1 MLKVQKRQHL
11 GTYLLGSCRWSPY
24 PRFTKSKFVFFTIF
38 YKIPL
43 EICMHLKFENYWF
56 IGQMCEDVTILQIVL
71 KLKKSR
77 NTVTGITKSKLPR
90 AKQQC
95 SILVYSILKT
105 LRELYILGHWSFKND
120 PIYSQGEKIV
130 KSIMLLLPFL
140 DVHVAPSYQNNEK
153 NVHGSDLGIQRPQA
167 SPNPACNCPCAP
179 QEIPGLALC
188 TNSLALPP
196 QTTDP
201 LALKISHV
209 TCLSSNNLKPPSHIL
224 SFFQPTFIFSLKM
237 MF

>member
-1 MLKVQKRQHL
+1 
-11 GTYLLGSCRWSPY
+11 
-24 PRFTKSKFVFFTIF
+24 
-38 YKIPL
+38 
-43 EICMHLKFENYWF
+43 
-56 IGQMCEDVTILQIVL
+56 
-71 KLKKSR
+71 
-77 NTVTGITKSKLPR
+77 
-90 AKQQC
+90 
-95 SILVYSILKT
+95 
-105 LRELYILGHWSFKND
+105 
-120 PIYSQGEKIV
+120 
-130 KSIMLLLPFL
+130 MLLLPFL